1 MRAVLFSI
9 RPQHCFN
16 IVQGLKGD
24 EVRKT
29 KPKIDVPFKAYIYC
43 TKAREFFTHGSI
55 REAVDD
61 LYRLPS
67 GEIKYGY
74 AGELMCYGEDEYDE
88 NNFLNGKVIGEFI
101 CKEIKEYTEEM
112 LFEGMD
118 EINRSFAEEYSCLS
132 IDDLLAYKGKK
143 DVLYFIDISDLVIYD
158 KPKELSELT
167 RFCDGNNEKTGC
179 SGCEYYYTESNES
192 IGFYDECC
200 CNNSRPLERAPQSYC
215 FVEELQK

>member
-24 EVRKT
+24 EVRRT
-29 KPKIDVPFKAYIYC
+29 KPKIDVPFKGYIYC

-61 LYRLPS
+61 LYRLPN
-67 GEIKYGY
+67 GEIKYGTSV
-74 AGELMCYGEDEYDE
+74 ELMSYGLNEYDE
-88 NNFLNGKVIGEFI
+88 SNFLNGKVIGEFI

-132 IDDLLAYKGKK
+132 IDDLLAYKGEK
-143 DVLYFIDISDLVIYD
+143 DVLSFIDISDLVIYD
-158 KPKELSELT
+158 KPKELSEFY
-167 RFCDGNNEKTGC
+167 RECEENE
-179 SGCEYYYTESNES
+179 CENCPYLHFENTANSYEGYCTV
-192 IGFYDECC
+192 DEKI
-200 CNNSRPLERAPQSYC
+200 PIKRAPQSYC
-215 FVEELQK
+215 FVEELKE

>member
-1 MRAVLFSI
+1 MSKAVLYSI
-9 RPQHCFN
+9 QPLHCFN
-16 IVQGLKGD
+16 ITTGLKLA
-24 EVRKT
+24 EVRTK
-29 KPKIDVPFKAYIYC
+29 KPKIDLPFKAYIYC
-43 TKAREFFTHGSI
+43 TKAQEFFIRGRI
-55 REAVDD
+55 RESLQD

-74 AGELMCYGEDEYDE
+74 SGELMCYGEGEYDE

-101 CKEIKEYTEEM
+101 CKEIKEYTEEK

-158 KPKELSELT
+158 KPKELSEFY
-167 RFCDGNNEKTGC
+167 RECEENECDNCPYFHFENTPCSYEGECMVDEK
-179 SGCEYYYTESNES
+179 
-192 IGFYDECC
+192 I
-200 CNNSRPLERAPQSYC
+200 PIKRAPQSYC
-215 FVEELQK
+215 FVEELQEHG